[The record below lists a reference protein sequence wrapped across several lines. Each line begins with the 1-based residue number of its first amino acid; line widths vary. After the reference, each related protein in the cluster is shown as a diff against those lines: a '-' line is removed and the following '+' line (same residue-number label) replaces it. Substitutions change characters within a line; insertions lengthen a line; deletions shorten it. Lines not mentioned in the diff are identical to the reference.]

1 MGEVKGNKGKKL
13 PLTKNQL
20 GARFALAGCII
31 LLIALII
38 VLFMAIVAMA
48 NGTSMDAM
56 IAQASEFSK
65 VNYAEG
71 EQLVPVKDAGGDWCF
86 TTDREFKIMQLTDV
100 HIGGGSFSTKN
111 DAWAMNAVAAM
122 ISAEKPDLVVV
133 TGDIA
138 YPVPFSAGT
147 FNNLSATK
155 IFAELMEKLGVYWIF
170 TYGNHDTEVYSY
182 YTREDINNYYE
193 ESNFKYC
200 LYQRGDE
207 NISGFGNSVIKV
219 KNTAGVVTQAL
230 VMLDSHSYTDGDSM
244 GILWKYDNIHQDQID
259 WYAKEMDEINEYNK
273 TIDANAEPVKNLAF
287 FHIPLPEYRDAWGE
301 YVENDNKDTENVTFV
316 YGVMGESMKENS
328 SGQQTYGVY
337 CGIGRDK
344 FFETGKEKGLQG
356 VFCGHDHYNNFSVI
370 YKGIRLTYGMSVD
383 YLAYAGIWNEKSQRG
398 CTLIT
403 VETDGSFNCES
414 SGYYQDK
421 YVAQFEKH

>member
-13 PLTKNQL
+13 PLTKSQI

-133 TGDIA
+133 TGDVA

-193 ESNFKYC
+193 ESNFK
-200 LYQRGDE
+200 
-207 NISGFGNSVIKV
+207 S
-219 KNTAGVVTQAL
+219 
-230 VMLDSHSYTDGDSM
+230 
-244 GILWKYDNIHQDQID
+244 
-259 WYAKEMDEINEYNK
+259 
-273 TIDANAEPVKNLAF
+273 F
-287 FHIPLPEYRDAWGE
+287 FRIITYELP
-301 YVENDNKDTENVTFV
+301 
-316 YGVMGESMKENS
+316 
-328 SGQQTYGVY
+328 
-337 CGIGRDK
+337 
-344 FFETGKEKGLQG
+344 
-356 VFCGHDHYNNFSVI
+356 
-370 YKGIRLTYGMSVD
+370 
-383 YLAYAGIWNEKSQRG
+383 
-398 CTLIT
+398 
-403 VETDGSFNCES
+403 
-414 SGYYQDK
+414 
-421 YVAQFEKH
+421 